1 MQTDWSQFL
10 GRFHPLVVHLP
21 IGIIVFAVLLVIIS
35 AYRKSILLDK
45 AIDIAL
51 LAGFAGAVFAIV
63 TGFLLSGKGGYDAN
77 TLSWHKWI
85 GIAAAIV
92 CFACWLTRRKPE
104 PGKKTSNALLII
116 STILIAI
123 GGHLGGN
130 MTHGEGYLT
139 KYLPASLQKIFG
151 AAPKTIPKKT
161 FASVDSVIVY
171 EDIIQPV
178 LNNKCISCHNPG
190 KQKGDLDLSSKD
202 GITKG
207 GKSGAA
213 VIAADLEK
221 SELLH
226 RVTLP
231 VTSSKF
237 MPADNQPALTPV
249 EISLIKWWINTGADY
264 EKNVAKQHADD
275 KSKYLISAYLGIDA
289 ANDKDIILPVAAAA
303 DSAALKQLKEAGI
316 ILRSVS
322 SESNLLQASFVMVQQ
337 STESEIVNLLNKLYA
352 VKEQLY
358 QLDVKHCVL
367 SKEALQIIGSF
378 SMLNKLD
385 MQQTKLADE
394 IITPLGKLQQL
405 NILNIGEN
413 DITDKSFAVLK
424 EMKALKKTNLWQTKV
439 TEDGIKDFQSVSKDI
454 TIEH

>member
-1 MQTDWSQFL
+1 MQTDWSQFF

-21 IGIIVFAVLLVIIS
+21 IGIILFAVLLLIVA

-45 AIDIAL
+45 AINIAL
-51 LAGFAGAVFAIV
+51 LAGCVSTVPAIV
-63 TGFLLSGKGGYDAN
+63 TGLLLSGNGGYHAN
-77 TLSWHKWI
+77 TLFWHKWT
-85 GIAAAIV
+85 GITTAIV
-92 CFACWLTRRKPE
+92 CFACWLTRRKPGS
-104 PGKKTSNALLII
+104 GKKISNALLII

-151 AAPKTIPKKT
+151 AAPDAVPEKT
-161 FASVDSVIVY
+161 FVSVDSVVVY
-171 EDIIQPV
+171 EDIIQPI

-190 KQKGDLDLSSKD
+190 KQKGDLDLSSKA
-202 GITKG
+202 GLSKG

-213 VIAADLEK
+213 IVAADLEK

-237 MPADNQPALTPV
+237 MPADNQPALTPA
-249 EISLIKWWINTGADY
+249 EISLIKWWINAGADY
-264 EKNVAKQHADD
+264 EKNVAEFNADD
-275 KSKYLISAYLGIDA
+275 KSKYFISAYLGIDA
-289 ANDKDIILPVAAAA
+289 ANDKEIILPVATAA
-303 DSAALKQLKEAGI
+303 DSNVLKQIKEASI

-337 STESEIVNLLNKLYA
+337 STETDITKLIEKLA
-352 VKEQLY
+352 AIKEQLY
-358 QLDVKHCVL
+358 QLDVKHCSL
-367 SKEALQIIGSF
+367 SKEAMQIIGGF
-378 SMLNKLD
+378 TKLNKLD
-385 MQQTKLADE
+385 VQHTNLADDKVS
-394 IITPLGKLQQL
+394 PLEKLQQL

-413 DITDKSFAVLK
+413 DITDKVFAILK
-424 EMKALKKTNLWQTKV
+424 KMKALKKVNLWQTKA
-439 TEDGIKDFQSVSKDI
+439 TEDGIKNFQSASKDI
-454 TIEH
+454 IIEH